1 MQHLVK
7 GNSDIGTPSAI
18 LAESPE
24 RQKAMQEDP
33 SPNLSTPRYD
43 LNIVLYWSKLS
54 LGLVFG
60 FLSYMVMRL
69 SDLTWFLMVPLLLII
84 ALLISVFVVVLY
96 DRKHNTGM
104 SFKGM
109 VWKSINTY
117 TGTYFI
123 AFVAL
128 AILSFFWGA

>member
-1 MQHLVK
+1 
-7 GNSDIGTPSAI
+7 
-18 LAESPE
+18 
-24 RQKAMQEDP
+24 MQEDSQP
-33 SPNLSTPRYD
+33 INSTTQYD
-43 LNIVLYWSKLS
+43 LNNILYWSKLS
-54 LGLVFG
+54 MGLVFG

-69 SDLTWFLMVPLLLII
+69 SSLTWFLMVPLLLII
-84 ALLISVFVVVLY
+84 ALVISVIVIVFY
-96 DRKHNTGM
+96 DRKYNTGM

-117 TGTYFI
+117 TGTYII

>member
-1 MQHLVK
+1 
-7 GNSDIGTPSAI
+7 
-18 LAESPE
+18 
-24 RQKAMQEDP
+24 
-33 SPNLSTPRYD
+33 
-43 LNIVLYWSKLS
+43 
-54 LGLVFG
+54 
-60 FLSYMVMRL
+60 MVMRL
-69 SDLTWFLMVPLLLII
+69 SALTWFLMVPLLFII
-84 ALLISVFVVVLY
+84 ALLISVVLVMWY

-104 SFKGM
+104 SYKGM

>member
-1 MQHLVK
+1 MQD
-7 GNSDIGTPSAI
+7 GQI
-18 LAESPE
+18 
-24 RQKAMQEDP
+24 
-33 SPNLSTPRYD
+33 PNLSTPRYD
-43 LNIVLYWSKLS
+43 LNSILYWSKLS
-54 LGLVFG
+54 LGLLFG

-69 SDLTWFLMVPLLLII
+69 SALTWFLMVPLLLII
-84 ALLISVFVVVLY
+84 ALLISVFLVMWY

-104 SFKGM
+104 SYKGM

>member
-1 MQHLVK
+1 
-7 GNSDIGTPSAI
+7 
-18 LAESPE
+18 
-24 RQKAMQEDP
+24 MQEDTGTVH
-33 SPNLSTPRYD
+33 SAPRYD

-54 LGLVFG
+54 MGLVFG
-60 FLSYMVMRL
+60 FLSYMIMRL

-84 ALLISVFVVVLY
+84 ALLISVIVIVFY